1 MTTTVGIRRGQD
13 DWTFGKSDDVE
24 LTRSTRIIWALCAF
38 VGVMFVWAYFA
49 TLDEVATGTGR
60 VVPSMQEQVIQ
71 SLEGGILA
79 KINVHQDDVVQP
91 GQILAQL
98 DPTMTASNMEE
109 NTAKYRASLA
119 RMARLQ
125 AEVNQTPLN
134 FPKELDSSPDLIA
147 KETSLYNERRRGLNE
162 SVGWIRESIRL
173 LQKELATNQSLVSV
187 GASSTVEVLRLQQK
201 LADLELQQTN
211 TTSQYYVQARDD
223 LTKAS
228 ADVAMLSAAEKGKAD
243 SLARLTQRSP
253 VRGIVKNIDV
263 STIGGVIPPN
273 GKLME
278 IIPLDDQLLIETRI
292 EPRDIAFIR
301 PGQPAKVKITAYDS
315 AIYGELDG
323 KVSSISPDTIQ
334 DEARPE
340 VHYYRVYVRTRTNYL
355 VNKLGKRFNI
365 TPGMI
370 ANVDVHT
377 GQRTVLQYLLKPL
390 NKAKEAMR
398 ER

>member
-1 MTTTVGIRRGQD
+1 MATRIGIRRGQD

-24 LTRSTRIIWALCAF
+24 LTRSSRIIWALCAF
-38 VGVMFVWAYFA
+38 VGILFVWAYFA
-49 TLDEVATGTGR
+49 TLDEVATGTGK
-60 VVPSMQEQVIQ
+60 VVPSMQDQVIQ

-79 KINVHQDDVVQP
+79 RINVRQDDIVQP

-98 DPTMTASNMEE
+98 DPTMTASNVEE
-109 NTAKYRASLA
+109 NAAKYRASLA

-125 AEVNQTPLN
+125 AEVNQTPLS
-134 FPKELDSSPDLIA
+134 FPKELNGYPDLIA
-147 KETSLYNERRRGLNE
+147 KETSLYNERRLALNE
-162 SVGWIRESIRL
+162 SVGWIRQSIAL

-201 LADLELQQTN
+201 LADLQLQQAN
-211 TTSQYYVQARDD
+211 TTSQYYVQAHDD

-228 ADVAMLSAAEKGKAD
+228 ADVATLWAAEKGKAD

-253 VRGIVKNIDV
+253 VKGIVKNIEV

-278 IIPLDDQLLIETRI
+278 IVPLDDQLLIETRI

-301 PGQPAKVKITAYDS
+301 PGQPAKVKITAYDY
-315 AIYGELDG
+315 AIYGGLDG

-334 DEARPE
+334 DEARPD
-340 VHYYRVYVRTRTNYL
+340 VHYYRVYVRTMTNYL
-355 VNKLGKRFNI
+355 VNKLGKQFHI
-365 TPGMI
+365 VPGMI
-370 ANVDVHT
+370 ANVDIHT
-377 GQRTVLQYLLKPL
+377 GKKTVLEYLLKPL
-390 NKAKEAMR
+390 NKAREAMR

>member
-1 MTTTVGIRRGQD
+1 MATTIGIRRGQD
-13 DWTFGKSDDVE
+13 DWTFGHSDDVE
-24 LTRSTRIIWALCAF
+24 LTRSTRIIWALCAL
-38 VGVMFVWAYFA
+38 VGIAFVWAFFA
-49 TLDEVATGTGR
+49 TLDEVATGTGK

-79 KINVHQDDVVQP
+79 RINVRQDDVVKP

-98 DPTMTASNMEE
+98 DPTLTASNVEE
-109 NTAKYRASLA
+109 NAAKYRASLA

-125 AEVNQTPLN
+125 AEVNQTPLR
-134 FPKELDSSPDLIA
+134 FPKELDGYPDLIA
-147 KETSLYNERRRGLNE
+147 KETSLYNERRRGLTE
-162 SVGWIRESIRL
+162 ALGWIGQAIGL
-173 LQKELATNQSLVSV
+173 LRKELATNQSLVAV
-187 GASSTVEVLRLQQK
+187 GASSTVEVVRLQQK

-211 TTSQYYVQARDD
+211 TKSQYYVQARDD

-228 ADVAMLSAAEKGKAD
+228 ADVAMLSAAERGKAD

-253 VRGIVKNIDV
+253 VRGIVKKIEV
-263 STIGGVIPPN
+263 STIGGVIPPG

-340 VHYYRVYVRTRTNYL
+340 VHYYRVYVRTTTNYL
-355 VNKLGKRFNI
+355 RNKVGRRFSI

-377 GQRTVLQYLLKPL
+377 GQRTVLQYLLKPF

>member
-1 MTTTVGIRRGQD
+1 MIG
-13 DWTFGKSDDVE
+13 
-24 LTRSTRIIWALCAF
+24 AL
-38 VGVMFVWAYFA
+38 FVWAYFA
-49 TLDEVATGTGR
+49 TLDEVATGTGK

-79 KINVHQDDVVQP
+79 KINVRQDDLVKP
-91 GQILAQL
+91 GQVLAQL
-98 DPTMTASNMEE
+98 DPTITASTVEE
-109 NTAKYRASLA
+109 NAAKYRASLA

-125 AEVNQTPLN
+125 AEVNQTPLS
-134 FPKELDSSPDLIA
+134 FPKELDGHPDLIA
-147 KETSLYNERRRGLNE
+147 KETSLYNERRRALTE
-162 SVGWIRESIRL
+162 SLGWLRESIRL

-228 ADVAMLSAAEKGKAD
+228 ADVATLSAAEKGKAD

-253 VRGIVKNIDV
+253 VRGIVKNIEV
-263 STIGGVIPPN
+263 STIGGVVPPN

-278 IIPLDDQLLIETRI
+278 IVPLDDQLLIETRI

-315 AIYGELDG
+315 AIYGTLDG
-323 KVSSISPDTIQ
+323 KVTSISPDTIQ
-334 DEARPE
+334 DEARPD
-340 VHYYRVYVRTRTNYL
+340 VHYYRVYVRTGTNYL
-355 VNKLGKRFNI
+355 LNKAGKRFSI

-377 GQRTVLQYLLKPL
+377 GKRTVLQYLLKPL

>member
-1 MTTTVGIRRGQD
+1 MATKVGPRRGQD

-24 LTRSTRIIWALCAF
+24 LTRSTRIIWALCGL
-38 VGVMFVWAYFA
+38 VGALFVWAYFA
-49 TLDEVATGTGR
+49 TLDEVATGLGR

-79 KINVHQDDVVQP
+79 KINVRQDDVVQP

-98 DPTMTASNMEE
+98 DPTMIGSSVEE
-109 NTAKYRASLA
+109 NAAKYRASLA

-125 AEVNQTPLN
+125 AEVNQTSLT
-134 FPKELDSSPDLIA
+134 FPKELHLYPDLIT
-147 KETSLYNERRRGLNE
+147 KETSLYNERRQGLNQ
-162 SVGWIRESIRL
+162 SLGWMRESIRL
-173 LQKELATNQSLVSV
+173 LQKELATNQSLVAV

-253 VRGIVKNIDV
+253 VRGIVKNIEM
-263 STIGGVIPPN
+263 STIGGVISPN

-278 IIPLDDQLLIETRI
+278 IVPLDDKLLIETRI

-301 PGQPAKVKITAYDS
+301 PVQPAKVKITAYDS
-315 AIYGELDG
+315 AIFGELDG
-323 KVSSISPDTIQ
+323 NVSSISPDTIQ
-334 DEARPE
+334 DEVRPD
-340 VHYYRVYVRTRTNYL
+340 VHYYRVYVRTTKNYL

-377 GQRTVLQYLLKPL
+377 GKRTVLEYLLKPL

>member
-1 MTTTVGIRRGQD
+1 MTRAIGIRRGED

-38 VGVMFVWAYFA
+38 VGVAFVWAWFA

-60 VVPSMQEQVIQ
+60 VVPSMQDQVIQ
-71 SLEGGILA
+71 SLEGGIL
-79 KINVHQDDVVQP
+79 KRIDVRRDDVVQP
-91 GQILAQL
+91 GQVLAQL
-98 DPTMTASNMEE
+98 DPTLTASTMEE
-109 NTAKYRASLA
+109 NAAKYRAALA
-119 RMARLQ
+119 REARLQ
-125 AEVNQTPLN
+125 AEVNQTALH
-134 FPKELDSSPDLIA
+134 FPKELDSDPDLIA
-147 KETSLYNERRRGLNE
+147 KETSLYNERRRGLTE
-162 SVGWIRESIRL
+162 AVGWIHQSIAL
-173 LQKELATNQSLVSV
+173 LQKELATNQSLVAV
-187 GASSTVEVLRLQQK
+187 GASSAVEVLRLQQK

-228 ADVAMLSAAEKGKAD
+228 ADVASLSAATRGKAD
-243 SLARLTQRSP
+243 SLARLTERSP
-253 VRGIVKNIDV
+253 VRGIVKTIEV

-278 IIPLDDQLLIETRI
+278 IVPLDDQLLIETRI
-292 EPRDIAFIR
+292 EPRDIAFIH

-334 DEARPE
+334 DEAHPE
-340 VHYYRVYVRTRTNYL
+340 VHYYRVYVRTSANYL
-355 VNKLGKRFNI
+355 TSKTGRRFSI

-390 NKAKEAMR
+390 NKAREAMR

>member
-1 MTTTVGIRRGQD
+1 MATTIGIRRGQD
-13 DWTFGKSDDVE
+13 DWTFGQSDDVE
-24 LTRSTRIIWALCAF
+24 LTRSTRIIWALCAL
-38 VGVMFVWAYFA
+38 VGIAFVWAFFA

-79 KINVHQDDVVQP
+79 KINVRQDDVVKP

-98 DPTMTASNMEE
+98 DPTLTASNVEE
-109 NTAKYRASLA
+109 NAAKYRASLA

-125 AEVNQTPLN
+125 AEVNQTPLR
-134 FPKELDSSPDLIA
+134 FPKELDGYPDLIA
-147 KETSLYNERRRGLNE
+147 KETSLYSERRHGLNE
-162 SVGWIRESIRL
+162 ALGWIGQAIGL
-173 LQKELATNQSLVSV
+173 LRKELATNQSLVAV
-187 GASSTVEVLRLQQK
+187 GASSTVEVVRLQQK

-211 TTSQYYVQARDD
+211 TKSQYYVQARDD

-228 ADVAMLSAAEKGKAD
+228 ADVAMLSAAERGKAD

-253 VRGIVKNIDV
+253 VRGIVKKIEV
-263 STIGGVIPPN
+263 STIGGVIPPG

-340 VHYYRVYVRTRTNYL
+340 VHYYRVYVRTTTNYL
-355 VNKLGKRFNI
+355 LNKVGRRFNI

>member
-1 MTTTVGIRRGQD
+1 MGSTVGIRRGED

-24 LTRSTRIIWALCAF
+24 ITRSTRIIWVLCAF

-79 KINVHQDDVVQP
+79 KINVRQDDIVQS

-98 DPTMTASNMEE
+98 DPTITESGVEQDAS
-109 NTAKYRASLA
+109 KYRASLA

-125 AEVNQTPLN
+125 AEVNRTPLS
-134 FPKELDSSPDLIA
+134 FPKELRAYPDLIA
-147 KETSLYNERRRGLNE
+147 KETSLYTERRRGLSE
-162 SVGWIRESIRL
+162 SVGWIRQSISL

-228 ADVAMLSAAEKGKAD
+228 ADVATLSAAGKGRAD

-253 VRGIVKNIDV
+253 VRGIVKNIEV

-334 DEARPE
+334 DEARPD
-340 VHYYRVYVRTRTNYL
+340 VHYYRVYVRTTTNYL
-355 VNKLGKRFNI
+355 VNKLGRRFNI

-377 GQRTVLQYLLKPL
+377 GKRTVLEYLLKPL